1 MEFGNIWVMN
11 WNSTF
16 AAALW
21 HNVNTA
27 CMSPEINGRVGNC
40 KKEIEKELDFKIVAH
55 EACQRK
61 KKNFP

>member
-1 MEFGNIWVMN
+1 MIGIFYIYNSKYGSMEFGNIWVMN

-21 HNVNTA
+21 HNVSTA

-40 KKEIEKELDFKIVAH
+40 K
-55 EACQRK
+55 R
-61 KKNFP
+61 